1 MENKIITLL
10 GEICGVG
17 QSISE
22 DMEINLFES
31 HLIDSLG
38 MIELLIG
45 LEDEIGL
52 KIQPTEI
59 DRIEIDTPNKL
70 IAYVKSRM

>member
-1 MENKIITLL
+1 MENKILKLL
-10 GEICGVG
+10 GDICGVG
-17 QSISE
+17 DSIAE

-31 HLIDSLG
+31 RLIDSLA

-45 LEDEIGL
+45 IEDEVGI

-59 DRIEIDTPNKL
+59 ERRDIDTPNKL